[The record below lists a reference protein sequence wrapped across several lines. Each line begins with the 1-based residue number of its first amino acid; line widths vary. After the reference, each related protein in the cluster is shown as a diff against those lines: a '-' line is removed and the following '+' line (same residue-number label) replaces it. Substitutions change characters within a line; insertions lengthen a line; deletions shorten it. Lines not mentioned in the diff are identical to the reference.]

1 MGKQHTRSQKDL
13 ILKALKSGHRVTPID
28 ALNRYGCFRLA
39 ARIAELRSEGH
50 DIQTTKAAGHAV
62 YRLAA

>member
-1 MGKQHTRSQKDL
+1 MGKQHSRSQKDL

-39 ARIAELRSEGH
+39 A
-50 DIQTTKAAGHAV
+50 
-62 YRLAA
+62 